1 MIRWMG
7 VVAKTIL
14 FVHSLLHLTGA
25 IEEASFT
32 NHEDRSEKISMKF
45 ARGVYFHP
53 PLGINLSLH
62 MAIDDDRMSFDLP
75 IDDCR
80 FSHD

>member
-1 MIRWMG
+1 MIRRMG

-32 NHEDRSEKISMKF
+32 NHEDRGEKISIKF

-53 PLGINLSLH
+53 PLGMNLPLH
-62 MAIDDDRMSFDLP
+62 TAIDDDGMGFDLP
-75 IDDCR
+75 IHDCR
-80 FSHD
+80 FSDD